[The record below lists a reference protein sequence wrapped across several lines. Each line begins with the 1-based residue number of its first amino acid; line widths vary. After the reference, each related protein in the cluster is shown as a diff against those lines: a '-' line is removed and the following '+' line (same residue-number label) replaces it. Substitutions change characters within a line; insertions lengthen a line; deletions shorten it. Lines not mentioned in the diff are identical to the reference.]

1 MEVDTYK
8 WQSIWPDIRNCNKNG
23 DIYIMITYTT
33 KEDNGVTLAVFT
45 SNDINFEV
53 PISGVEEENIQ
64 QHLQTTIDDTL
75 EIIERGY

>member
-1 MEVDTYK
+1 
-8 WQSIWPDIRNCNKNG
+8 
-23 DIYIMITYTT
+23 MITYTT

>member
-1 MEVDTYK
+1 
-8 WQSIWPDIRNCNKNG
+8 
-23 DIYIMITYTT
+23 MITYTT

-53 PISGVEEENIQ
+53 PLTNIEEDNIQ
-64 QHLQTTIDDTL
+64 QHLQTTVDDTL